1 MQYLP
6 EGVLQKCW
14 DKLNYS
20 DYSSLLERH
29 VSESLTSQGQGFLL
43 NTEDLNQKISR
54 STLSLRFYVIA
65 VIPKSSLSYGN

>member
-20 DYSSLLERH
+20 DYSSLLEQH

-43 NTEDLNQKISR
+43 NTEVLNQKISR
-54 STLSLRFYVIA
+54 VHSE
-65 VIPKSSLSYGN
+65 PKILCDSCNP